1 MQLSVMADVSFVI
14 LETLEKVFVSSFNFG
29 LYHMSHSNIS
39 AG

>member
-1 MQLSVMADVSFVI
+1 MQLSAMADVSFVI

-29 LYHMSHSNIS
+29 VYHMYHSNIS